1 MPLKYFIE
9 RGGGGGGVLEG
20 GREGGLCFYCKKG
33 YIIKYIGTK
42 QSDKL
47 QRHVKYSDFMEVE
60 LTVDI

>member
-1 MPLKYFIE
+1 MPLKYSIE
-9 RGGGGGGVLEG
+9 GGGGGG
-20 GREGGLCFYCKKG
+20 REVELCFYCKKG

>member
-9 RGGGGGGVLEG
+9 RGGGGGVLEG
-20 GREGGLCFYCKKG
+20 GREVGLCFYCKKG

-47 QRHVKYSDFMEVE
+47 QRHVKYK
-60 LTVDI
+60 I